1 MGPLIGVLVI
11 IGVVCLLSMLLPH
24 VLKSIPSFIGILILG
39 IMILIV
45 VAIIGAV
52 AGSAPA

>member
-1 MGPLIGVLVI
+1 MVALIGVLVV

-39 IMILIV
+39 VMILIV

-52 AGSAPA
+52 VGSTPA